1 MTQNR
6 KVILVGTGFVGM
18 SFAYA
23 LISHKCLD
31 ELVLVDVVREKTEGE
46 ALDLQHALP
55 YTGNHI
61 NVHAGTYE
69 DCKDAS
75 VIVITAGAAQKPGQT
90 RLELTAV
97 NTKIMKSICQQI
109 KASGFDG
116 IIIVASNPCDL
127 MTYVAWKASGLPKE
141 RVFGSGTM
149 LDTARLRY
157 ALGDFLQINS
167 SNVHSY
173 IMGEHGDSSFV
184 PWTHCYI
191 GSKSLLEELE
201 EREIDMSVLLEIYE
215 NVRDAAYEIIEK
227 KKATYYGIGMALCRL
242 VQAVMNNENAIIP
255 LSVYQDGCYGREG
268 LYIGVPAVV
277 NRSGIREVLVLHLN
291 EVDQNKFN
299 HSCDSLLKII
309 EEVVDPILKEEN

>member
-1 MTQNR
+1 MAQNR
-6 KVILVGTGFVGM
+6 KVVLIGTGFVGM

-23 LISHKCLD
+23 LIGHSCLD
-31 ELVLVDVVREKTEGE
+31 ELVLVDMVKEKTEGE
-46 ALDLQHALP
+46 ALDLQHSLP

-69 DCKDAS
+69 DCRDAS
-75 VIVITAGAAQKPGQT
+75 VIVITAGAAQKPGQS

-97 NTKIMKSICQQI
+97 NTRIMKSIGQQI
-109 KASGFDG
+109 KASGFNG
-116 IIIVASNPCDL
+116 IVIVASNPCDL
-127 MTYVAWKASGLPKE
+127 MTYVAWKATGLPKDQ
-141 RVFGSGTM
+141 VFGSGTM

-157 ALGDFLQINS
+157 ALSDFLQINS

-191 GSKSLLEELE
+191 GAKSLLEELE
-201 EREIDMSVLLEIYE
+201 ERHIDMSVLLEIYE

-242 VQAVMNNENAIIP
+242 VLAVLNNENAIIP
-255 LSVYQDGCYGREG
+255 LSVYQDGSYGREG

-277 NRSGIREVLVLHLN
+277 NRRGIREVLVLHLN
-291 EVDQNKFN
+291 EVDQDKFN
-299 HSCDSLLKII
+299 QSCDRLLEII
-309 EEVVDPILKEEN
+309 HDTIDPILAEQ

>member
-1 MTQNR
+1 MAQNR
-6 KVILVGTGFVGM
+6 KVVLIGTGFVGM

-23 LISHKCLD
+23 LIGHSCLD

-61 NVHAGTYE
+61 KVHAGTYE
-69 DCKDAS
+69 DCRDAT
-75 VIVITAGAAQKPGQT
+75 VIVITAGAAQKPGQS

-97 NTKIMKSICQQI
+97 NTRIMKSIGEQI
-109 KASGFDG
+109 RASGFNG

-127 MTYVAWKASGLPKE
+127 MTYVAWKATGLPRE
-141 RVFGSGTM
+141 QVFGSGTM

-157 ALGDFLQINS
+157 ALSDFLQINS
-167 SNVHSY
+167 ANVHSY

-191 GSKSLLEELE
+191 GAKSLLEELD
-201 EREIDMSVLLEIYE
+201 ERHIDMSVLLEIYE

-242 VQAVMNNENAIIP
+242 VLAVLNNENAIIP

-277 NRSGIREVLVLHLN
+277 NRNGIREVLVLHLN
-291 EVDQNKFN
+291 DVDQDKFN
-299 HSCDSLLKII
+299 RSCDSLLEII
-309 EEVVDPILKEEN
+309 QTTIDPILAEK